1 MFVYGG
7 KTKLFD
13 HNYRKELSTLIHQ
26 SYESGNRSSYITN
39 FSYKLDKFL
48 NQNRISDIFD
58 IINSIF
64 SLIISIFYIITTYTY
79 PEITETQKR
88 TNRYLDIIETIF
100 LIYIILHYLLR
111 LYCSQNRILYILDI
125 FNLVDIASFICLI
138 LAKQDFVKYTD
149 IGYYLRG
156 IRMVRICYLF
166 KMENILQRRTNEQIR
181 YLYKLAATLI
191 AIIFISAAIIIEL
204 ENNYSRSQLA
214 KREYLPDFDELYK
227 FHDILYF
234 EAVTLTTIGFG
245 DITPKSDLGR
255 LAVIITVGIVIAVLP
270 ALFSKI
276 SIVFSLNSKF
286 SRIRY
291 TKSYKKPNH
300 LVLVGDCGQESFDAC
315 LQELYHEDHA
325 NIDFDTVI
333 LQIKPNEEML
343 KIFQRKSYSNN
354 VFYLVGNVSNHKDLE
369 RARTDNSICVIILAN
384 KLTINHRQE
393 DFNNI
398 MKAFSIL
405 KYSNMVCGEP
415 KTRVCIQ
422 LILPETKEIYY
433 NSLLQKNQYEQGP
446 QIICLEEIKL
456 QLLGKSCLCQGI
468 NTIIAL
474 LTTSQKPSLKEI
486 VDIPFYQDWMK
497 EYLEGLEN
505 EIYCIKIKCEYLHN
519 LNFNDLVKIIYDL
532 TDFIVI
538 GTDVIHQE
546 LKPFVCLNPYNY
558 IFSPFDHFIYLIA
571 SKQPNEA
578 EINDLLEKYLENQKK
593 GIIENNVEM
602 VKVRRLKKTYWA
614 YLDRDFKSK
623 KGRGV
628 DEIDEEGNKN
638 FIEQMNSFLNT
649 NTKNINDNNLNNKE
663 DQEMQDFFN
672 DNNINKNQDPR
683 LTNKYAFISTL
694 RPRTQHESEHFSIE
708 ILEHHII
715 ICGINPNIKH
725 LILPLRTRGKAKHH
739 PILIMDKNEHISS
752 EIWKDIQYFPDI
764 YYMQGNPIKSDDLKK
779 ARVSKAQAVVILSK
793 YNQQNQLLEMVDADS
808 IFIYKAIKNES
819 SNTLIIADLISC
831 KSIGFIT
838 NSGDENM
845 DNFGFWLNEAFSSG
859 ELYISSM
866 LDTLICQAFYNPYI
880 LNIIYQLI
888 LGESSF
894 KFPEKTLNRL
904 NKFKYI
910 KSSLNLYKIKELLE
924 KYRYSQEMPSY
935 KLTFK
940 LLFEFLVEKCM
951 IPIGI
956 LRAPNYYI
964 SQRYVFLAPNKDVP
978 IDPDKDEVFVICSD
992 EEQDI
997 EEQKKNFEQYSMTL
1011 IEKSNTAFNETKH
1024 MAKKTVDEIINNMRN
1039 QFSVKNIIDITR
1051 NCLRNQFYLTYQRK
1065 EDEINKLA
1073 REEFNKENMQI
1084 KEEDSGEIELDESES
1099 KSSSKSSKTSKTS

>member
-1 MFVYGG
+1 MFVYDG

-13 HNYRKELSTLIHQ
+13 HNYTKELSTLIHQ
-26 SYESGNRSSYITN
+26 SYESGNKSSYITN

-48 NQNRISDIFD
+48 IQTRISDIFD
-58 IINSIF
+58 IINSIL
-64 SLIISIFYIITTYTY
+64 SLIVSIFYIISTYTF
-79 PEITETQKR
+79 PEETEIQKR
-88 TNRYLDIIETIF
+88 TNKYLDIIETIF
-100 LIYIILHYLLR
+100 LVYFIIHYFLR
-111 LYCSQNRILYILDI
+111 LYCSQNRFLYILDL
-125 FNLVDIASFICLI
+125 FNFVDITSFICLI
-138 LAKQDFVKYTD
+138 LSKQDFVKFNQA
-149 IGYYLRG
+149 GYYLRG
-156 IRMVRICYLF
+156 VRMVRIYYLF

-181 YLYKLAATLI
+181 YLYKLAVTLI
-191 AIIFISAAIIIEL
+191 TIIFISSAIILEL
-204 ENNYSRSQLA
+204 ENNFTRGKQGT
-214 KREYLPDFDELYK
+214 REFLTEYTLYQ

-234 EAVTLTTIGFG
+234 EAITLTTIGFG
-245 DITPKSDLGR
+245 DITPKSDIGR
-255 LAVIITVGIVIAVLP
+255 CTVIITVGIVIAVLP
-270 ALFSKI
+270 ALYSKI

-291 TKSYKKPNH
+291 KKSSKKPNH
-300 LVLVGDCGQESFDAC
+300 LVLVGDCGPESFDAC

-343 KIFQRKSYSNN
+343 KIFQRKTYCNN
-354 VFYLVGNVSNHKDLE
+354 VFYLVGNVSNHEDLN

-384 KLTINHRQE
+384 KLTTNHRQE

-405 KYSNMVCGEP
+405 KYSNMVCGEQ

-433 NSLLQKNQYEQGP
+433 NSLLQKNKYEQGP

-468 NTIIAL
+468 NNIIAL
-474 LTTSQKPSLKEI
+474 LTTSKKPSIKEI
-486 VDIPFYQDWMK
+486 REIPYFQEWMK

-519 LNFNDLVKIIYDL
+519 LTFNDLVKIIYEL

-546 LKPFVCLNPYNY
+546 LKPFVCLNPFHYN
-558 IFSPFDHFIYLIA
+558 FSPFDHLIYLIA
-571 SKQPNEA
+571 SRQPNEA

-593 GIIENNVEM
+593 GIIENNIEM
-602 VKVRRLKKTYWA
+602 VKVKRLKKTYWA
-614 YLDRDFKSK
+614 NLGRDFKPK
-623 KGRGV
+623 KGKGG
-628 DEIDEEGNKN
+628 DEIEEEENKN
-638 FIEQMNSFLNT
+638 IIIQQMS
-649 NTKNINDNNLNNKE
+649 KYIINNNYLKNKE
-663 DQEMQDFFN
+663 EQEMQELFF
-672 DNNINKNQDPR
+672 INENVNENQDPR
-683 LTNKYAFISTL
+683 ISNKYAFISTL
-694 RPRTQHESEHFSIE
+694 RPRTQHESEHYSIE

-715 ICGINPNIKH
+715 ICGINPNIKN
-725 LILPLRTRGKAKHH
+725 LILPLRTRGKTIHH

-752 EIWKDIQYFPDI
+752 EIWKDIQYFPDV

-779 ARVSKAQAVVILSK
+779 AGVSKAKAVVILSK
-793 YNQQNQLLEMVDADS
+793 YSQENQLLEMVDADS

-819 SNTLIIADLISC
+819 CNTLIIADLISS
-831 KSIGFIT
+831 KSIGYIT

-845 DNFGFWLNEAFSSG
+845 DNFGFWLNEAFASG

-880 LNIIYQLI
+880 LNIIYQLM

-910 KSSLNLYKIKELLE
+910 KSCLNLYKIKELLE
-924 KYRYSQEMPSY
+924 KYRYNQEMPSN

-956 LRAPNYYI
+956 LRSPTQFI
-964 SQRYVFLAPNKDVP
+964 SQKYVFMAPYKDTLINP
-978 IDPDKDEVFVICSD
+978 EKDEVYVISSD
-992 EEQDI
+992 EEQDM
-997 EEQKKNFEQYSMTL
+997 EERKKTFEQYSMNL
-1011 IEKSNTAFNETKH
+1011 IEKSNTTFNEMKILT
-1024 MAKKTVDEIINNMRN
+1024 KKTVDEIIINMRN
-1039 QFSVKNIIDITR
+1039 EFSVKNIVNITR
-1051 NCLRNQFYLTYQRK
+1051 NSLRNQFYLTYQRK
-1065 EDEINKLA
+1065 EDEITRLA
-1073 REEFNKENMQI
+1073 KEEFNKGNMEI
-1084 KEEDSGEIELDESES
+1084 KEEDSGDMDLDESES
-1099 KSSSKSSKTSKTS
+1099 KSFSKNSKTS

>member
-1 MFVYGG
+1 MFVYEG

-13 HNYRKELSTLIHQ
+13 HNYTKELSTLIHQ
-26 SYESGNRSSYITN
+26 SYESGNRSTYITN

-48 NQNRISDIFD
+48 NQTRISDIFD

-64 SLIISIFYIITTYTY
+64 SLIISIFYIISTYTN
-79 PEITETQKR
+79 PEVTEVQKR
-88 TNRYLDIIETIF
+88 TNRYMDIIEIIF
-100 LIYIILHYLLR
+100 LVYFTVHYILK
-111 LYCSQNRILYILDI
+111 LYCSQNRILYILEL
-125 FNLVDIASFICLI
+125 FNLVDLASIICLI
-138 LAKQDFVKYTD
+138 LSKQDFAKSSSA
-149 IGYYLRG
+149 GFYLHSV
-156 IRMVRICYLF
+156 RMVRICYLF

-181 YLYKLAATLI
+181 YLYKLAVTLI
-191 AIIFISAAIIIEL
+191 AIIFISSAIILEL
-204 ENNYSRSQLA
+204 ENQYIRG
-214 KREYLPDFDELYK
+214 KVGTREHLYDYTLYK

-234 EAVTLTTIGFG
+234 EAITLTTIGFG
-245 DITPKSDLGR
+245 DITPKSELGR
-255 LAVIITVGIVIAVLP
+255 FAVIITVGIVIAVLP
-270 ALFSKI
+270 ALYSKI

-291 TKSYKKPNH
+291 TKSSKKPKH
-300 LVLVGDCGQESFDAC
+300 LVLVGDCSLESFDAC

-325 NIDFDTVI
+325 NVDFDTVI

-343 KIFQRKSYSNN
+343 KLFQRKAYSNN
-354 VFYLVGNVSNHKDLE
+354 VFYLVGNVSNHKDLS

-384 KLTINHRQE
+384 KLTSNHRQE

-405 KYSNMVCGEP
+405 KYSNMVCGEA

-433 NSLLQKNQYEQGP
+433 NSLLQKNKYEQGP

-468 NTIIAL
+468 NNIVAL
-474 LTTSQKPSLKEI
+474 LTTSKKPSIDEI
-486 VDIPFYQDWMK
+486 GEIPYFQEWMK

-505 EIYCIKIKCEYLHN
+505 EIYCIKIRCEYLHN

-546 LKPFVCLNPYNY
+546 LKPFVCLNPFNYN
-558 IFSPFDHFIYLIA
+558 FSPFDHLIYLIA
-571 SKQPNEA
+571 SRQPNEA

-593 GIIENNVEM
+593 GIIENNIEM

-614 YLDRDFKSK
+614 NLNRDFKPK
-623 KGRGV
+623 KGKGG
-628 DEIDEEGNKN
+628 DEIEEEENKN
-638 FIEQMNSFLNT
+638 VIIQQMSKYL
-649 NTKNINDNNLNNKE
+649 ISNNLLNNANNKE
-663 DQEMQDFFN
+663 EQEMQDFFY
-672 DNNINKNQDPR
+672 INENRNENQDPR
-683 LTNKYAFISTL
+683 ISNKYAFISTL
-694 RPRTQHESEHFSIE
+694 RPRTQHESEHYSIE
-708 ILEHHII
+708 ILEHHVI

-725 LILPLRTRGKAKHH
+725 LILPLRTRGKIKHH
-739 PILIMDKNEHISS
+739 PILIMDKNDHISS
-752 EIWKDIQYFPDI
+752 EIWKDIQYFPDV
-764 YYMQGNPIKSDDLKK
+764 YYLQGNPIKSDDLKK
-779 ARVSKAQAVVILSK
+779 AGVSKAQAVVILSK
-793 YNQQNQLLEMVDADS
+793 YSKENQLLEMVDADS

-819 SNTLIIADLISC
+819 SNTLIIADLISS
-831 KSIGFIT
+831 KSIAYIT

-845 DNFGFWLNEAFSSG
+845 ENFGFWLNEAFASG

-880 LNIIYQLI
+880 LNIIYQLM
-888 LGESSF
+888 LGESAF

-904 NKFKYI
+904 NKYKYI

-924 KYRYSQEMPSY
+924 KYRYNQEMPSY
-935 KLTFK
+935 KLPFK

-956 LRAPNYYI
+956 LRAPTQSI
-964 SQRYVFLAPNKDVP
+964 SQKYVFMA
-978 IDPDKDEVFVICSD
+978 PDKDTFIDLEKDEVYVISSD

-997 EEQKKNFEQYSMTL
+997 EEHKKTFEHYSMHL
-1011 IEKSNTAFNETKH
+1011 IEKSNTTFSEMKEMT
-1024 MAKKTVDEIINNMRN
+1024 KKTVDEIINNMRN
-1039 QFSVKNIIDITR
+1039 QFSVKNIVNITR
-1051 NCLRNQFYLTYQRK
+1051 NSLRNQFYLTYQRK
-1065 EDEINKLA
+1065 EEEITRLA
-1073 REEFNKENMQI
+1073 KEELNKENMGI
-1084 KEEDSGEIELDESES
+1084 KEEESGDIEQDESES
-1099 KSSSKSSKTSKTS
+1099 KSSS